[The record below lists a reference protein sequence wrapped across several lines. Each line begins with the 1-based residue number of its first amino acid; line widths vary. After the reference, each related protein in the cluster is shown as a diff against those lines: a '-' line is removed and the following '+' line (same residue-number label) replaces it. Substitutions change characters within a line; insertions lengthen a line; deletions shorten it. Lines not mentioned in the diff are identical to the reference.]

1 MDVALMSSLL
11 TFRCACVCVCVH
23 KGFMLH
29 IILRLCVSTGR
40 AITMVTPSTEHL
52 LKGSLAPSVFYLL
65 WGHSAS
71 FTHSSRLGDRENG
84 PNGGFPDI
92 WSVMLFI
99 SRQFGTSEKS
109 KPCPLPWWDISTNWD
124 ICLIFWRKKTLL
136 LLLLEDGLLMLLSA
150 DWGLASSEW
159 FSFFMLLGFNCEA
172 KLEF

>member
-1 MDVALMSSLL
+1 M
-11 TFRCACVCVCVH
+11 CVCVCVH
-23 KGFMLH
+23 KGSMLH
-29 IILRLCVSTGR
+29 IISRLCVSTGR

-84 PNGGFPDI
+84 PTGGFPDI

-109 KPCPLPWWDISTNWD
+109 KPCHLCHGGTSPPTRTSV
-124 ICLIFWRKKTLL
+124 
-136 LLLLEDGLLMLLSA
+136 
-150 DWGLASSEW
+150 W
-159 FSFFMLLGFNCEA
+159 FSGEQRHCFFFCWRMDCWCCFLLTEA
-172 KLEF
+172 LRPQNDFLFSCCWALIVKQN